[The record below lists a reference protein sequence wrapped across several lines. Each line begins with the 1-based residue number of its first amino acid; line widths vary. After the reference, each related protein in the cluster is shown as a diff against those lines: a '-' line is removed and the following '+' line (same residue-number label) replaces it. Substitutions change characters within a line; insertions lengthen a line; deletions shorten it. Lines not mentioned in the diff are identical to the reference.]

1 MWTRCYLKANGGA
14 KILEKFGEVHRKI
27 IFWGTTK
34 LINIDKSLDEKRA
47 VENKLC
53 IVLLPEGRFK
63 KIWNIVV
70 LLLLMYTAI
79 YVPFQTSF
87 IDTDSSFMSDIELV
101 IDALF
106 ISDVLINFISAYE
119 NESTGFL
126 EIHVVKIAVNYLKSW
141 FLLDIL
147 CSIPF

>member
-1 MWTRCYLKANGGA
+1 M
-14 KILEKFGEVHRKI
+14 
-27 IFWGTTK
+27 
-34 LINIDKSLDEKRA
+34 INIDKSLDEKRA

-87 IDTDSSFMSDIELV
+87 IDTDSSFMSNMELV

-126 EIHVVKIAVNYLKSW
+126 EIHLVKIAVNYLKSW